1 MGRIPESNEE
11 HPLEAG
17 IHRQLFLALHIIGIV
32 VRFSLLAAGSE
43 KDSNK
48 FGGTETR
55 LQFLEARF

>member
-1 MGRIPESNEE
+1 MGRIPDSNEK

-43 KDSNK
+43 KDSN
-48 FGGTETR
+48 
-55 LQFLEARF
+55 